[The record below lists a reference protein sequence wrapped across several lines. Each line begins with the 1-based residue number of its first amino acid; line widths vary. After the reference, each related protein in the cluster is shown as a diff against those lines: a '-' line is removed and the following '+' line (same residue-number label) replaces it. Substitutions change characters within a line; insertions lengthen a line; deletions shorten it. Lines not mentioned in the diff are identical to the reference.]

1 MDFQEHQVAQAL
13 SIEAYDTDFIQI
25 NQKIY
30 HQSIILGD
38 EIILMK
44 QGQSVAELSAEDFQI
59 AVQAGVDVIL
69 LGTGEKHQFIHPKII
84 AALSSQGVSIEC
96 MTTAA
101 ACRTLN
107 LLQSEGRKVWA
118 WLFINH

>member
-1 MDFQEHQVAQAL
+1 MDFQEHQVAQSL
-13 SIEAYDTDFIQI
+13 SIEAYGSDFIQI
-25 NQKIY
+25 NQQIY
-30 HQSIILGD
+30 HQSMILGD
-38 EIILMK
+38 EIILLK

-101 ACRTLN
+101 ACRTLT

-118 WLFINH
+118 WLFIN

>member
-101 ACRTLN
+101 ACRTLT